1 MRLKHSQLEL
11 NNTNYKGIPA
21 LTPTV
26 VHNYLTE
33 IGRQWKPENGGVVEL
48 GCWFGATTVAL
59 LEGLTE
65 VGFDK
70 EMHCYDRWK
79 ATPEQVIKARG
90 EGVIIKNK
98 EDISPLFDANVMNFD
113 VSLITYQG
121 DISGLIREFPDTPI
135 YVCLFDAP
143 KKNPIFINAMSKLL
157 PNFVEGETVL
167 GLLDYYFY
175 RGVLKPGRRKQA
187 MAPVRF
193 IEQFSDC
200 FEKVA
205 EWPEQS
211 DCVFFKYLK
220 KVDDERFELFKR
232 KCLLKDY

>member
-1 MRLKHSQLEL
+1 MRLKHSKLEL

-33 IGRQWKPENGGVVEL
+33 IGKQWKPGNGCAVEL

-65 VGFDK
+65 AGFDQNVY
-70 EMHCYDRWK
+70 CYDRWK
-79 ATPEQVIKARG
+79 ATREQVIKAHG
-90 EGVIIKNK
+90 EGLIIHNK
-98 EDISPLFDANVMNFD
+98 EDLYPLFDSNVERFD
-113 VSLITYQG
+113 HTVITYQG
-121 DISGLIREFPDTPI
+121 NISDTIKDYPNDLI

-143 KKNPIFINAMSKLL
+143 KRNPVFMDAISKLL
-157 PNFVEGETVL
+157 SNFVAGETVL

-175 RGVLKPGRRKQA
+175 RGILQSGRRKEA

-211 DCVFFKYLK
+211 DCVFFKYVK
-220 KVDDERFELFKR
+220 KIDNEKFELFKS
-232 KCLLKDY
+232 KIY